1 MLRAL
6 LAATLLLAGSSFH
19 LTDASA
25 AEVAYRLPAETAFI
39 LNLDLQAVRK
49 SEVGGRL
56 LNLVVDK
63 AIEKIAEKGNT
74 DREAALKQ
82 VEEILGF
89 NPLEEVKSITV
100 SANDYEEPENSLVAV
115 VQLGKT
121 TGNLEGLLLGL
132 PAYAVA
138 DYEGQQIH
146 SAAPEDG
153 QTLYVA
159 FVADESGNRRILF
172 SAQRDAVTSLLDQ
185 AAGKSLAGDQAA
197 DFTVEQSADRLLS
210 LKVNKLP
217 PDAVEEGPPA
227 NVAKI
232 LKDALLGIDE
242 ADGRV
247 GLNVALAA
255 ATEEQAEQLRQMAQ
269 GSIAM
274 IQFAQTANP
283 EDQDLKRIAGMIKGA
298 AASRDGTT
306 VKVSLQLPAAD
317 VAAIID
323 EKLQDK

>member
-1 MLRAL
+1 MLRTALATAL
-6 LAATLLLAGSSFH
+6 LLLGSLSAPVAQAEEAT
-19 LTDASA
+19 
-25 AEVAYRLPAETAFI
+25 YRLPSDTAFI

-56 LNLVVDK
+56 LGVVVDK

-82 VEEILGF
+82 VEDILGF
-89 NPLEEVKSITV
+89 NPLEEVKSVTV
-100 SANDYEEPENSLVAV
+100 SAADYEEPENSLIAV
-115 VQLGKT
+115 VRLGKT

-132 PAYAVA
+132 PEYAVA

-146 SAAPEDG
+146 SAAPEAG

-159 FVADESGNRRILF
+159 FVTEEAGDRRILF
-172 SAQRDAVTSLLDQ
+172 SSQRDAVTNLLDQ
-185 AAGKSLAGDQAA
+185 AAGKSATGDAA
-197 DFTVEQSADRLLS
+197 TDFTVEQSDNRLIS

-217 PDAVEEGPPA
+217 ADAIEEGPPA
-227 NVAKI
+227 NIAKI
-232 LKDALLGIDE
+232 LKDASVSIDE

-247 GLNVALAA
+247 GVNVALAA

-283 EDQDLKRIAGMIKGA
+283 EDQDLKKISGMLKDA
-298 AASRDGTT
+298 VASRDKTN
-306 VKVSLQLPAAD
+306 VKVSVQLPAAD
-317 VAAIID
+317 LAAMID
-323 EKLQDK
+323 EKLKDK

>member
-1 MLRAL
+1 MLRTLLVAAL
-6 LAATLLLAGSSFH
+6 LVGGSLVPSM
-19 LTDASA
+19 SR
-25 AEVAYRLPAETAFI
+25 AEETTYRLPSETAFI
-39 LNLDLQAVRK
+39 LNLNLQAVRD
-49 SEVGGRL
+49 SEVGNRL

-74 DREAALKQ
+74 DRDAAIKQ
-82 VEEILGF
+82 VEEIIGF

-100 SANDYEEPENSLVAV
+100 SAVDYEEPENSLVAV

-132 PAYAVA
+132 PEYAVA
-138 DYEGQQIH
+138 DYEGHQIH

-159 FVADESGNRRILF
+159 FVADDAGDRRILF
-172 SAQRDAVTSLLDQ
+172 SSQRDAVTNLLDQ
-185 AAGKSLAGDQAA
+185 TTGKSITGDAA
-197 DFTVEQSADRLLS
+197 KDFTVDQSANRLIS

-217 PDAVEEGPPA
+217 ADAVEEGPPA
-227 NVAKI
+227 NIAKI
-232 LKDALLGIDE
+232 LKDAAVSIDE
-242 ADGRV
+242 ADGKV
-247 GLNVALAA
+247 GVNVALAA

-274 IQFAQTANP
+274 LQFAQSANP
-283 EDQDLKRIAGMIKGA
+283 EDEDLKKIAGMVKGA
-298 AASRDGTT
+298 AASREGTN
-306 VKVSLQLPAAD
+306 VEVSLQLPAAD

-323 EKLQDK
+323 EKLKDK

>member
-1 MLRAL
+1 MLRTALAIAL
-6 LAATLLLAGSSFH
+6 LLLGSLSAPVAQAEEAT
-19 LTDASA
+19 
-25 AEVAYRLPAETAFI
+25 YRLPSDTAFI

-56 LNLVVDK
+56 LGVVVDK

-82 VEEILGF
+82 VEQILGF
-89 NPLEEVKSITV
+89 NPLEEVKSITL
-100 SANDYEEPENSLVAV
+100 SAADYEEPEKSLIAV

-132 PAYAVA
+132 PEYAVA

-159 FVADESGNRRILF
+159 FVTEESGDRRILF
-172 SAQRDAVTSLLDQ
+172 SAQRETVTNLLDQ
-185 AAGKSLAGDQAA
+185 AAGKSAAGDAA
-197 DFTVEQSADRLLS
+197 TDFTVEQNDNRLLS

-217 PDAVEEGPPA
+217 ADAVEEGPPA
-227 NVAKI
+227 NIAKI
-232 LKDALLGIDE
+232 LKDASLGIDE
-242 ADGRV
+242 ADGRIGV
-247 GLNVALAA
+247 NVALAA

-283 EDQDLKRIAGMIKGA
+283 EDQDLKKISGMVKDA
-298 AASRDGTT
+298 VASRDGTT
-306 VKVSLQLPAAD
+306 VKVNVQLPAAE
-317 VAAIID
+317 VAAMID
-323 EKLQDK
+323 EKLKDK

>member
-1 MLRAL
+1 MLRTALATAL
-6 LAATLLLAGSSFH
+6 LLLGSFFAPVAQAEEAT
-19 LTDASA
+19 
-25 AEVAYRLPAETAFI
+25 YRLPSETAFI

-56 LNLVVDK
+56 LGVVVDK

-82 VEEILGF
+82 VEQILGF

-100 SANDYEEPENSLVAV
+100 SAADYEEPENSLIAV
-115 VQLGKT
+115 VRLGKT

-132 PAYAVA
+132 PEYAVA

-146 SAAPEDG
+146 SAAPEAG

-159 FVADESGNRRILF
+159 FVTAESGDRRILF
-172 SAQRDAVTSLLDQ
+172 SSQRDAVTNLLDQ
-185 AAGKSLAGDQAA
+185 AAGKSVSGEATT
-197 DFTVEQSADRLLS
+197 DFAIEQSANRLIS

-217 PDAVEEGPPA
+217 ADAIEEGPPA
-227 NVAKI
+227 NIAKI
-232 LKDALLGIDE
+232 LKDASVSIDE

-247 GLNVALAA
+247 GVNVALAA

-283 EDQDLKRIAGMIKGA
+283 EDQDLKKISGMLKDA
-298 AASRDGTT
+298 VASRDKTN
-306 VKVSLQLPAAD
+306 VKVSVQLPAAD
-317 VAAIID
+317 LAAMID
-323 EKLQDK
+323 EKLKDK

>member
-1 MLRAL
+1 MRTL
-6 LAATLLLAGSSFH
+6 LAAALLVGSSF
-19 LTDASA
+19 TPSISR
-25 AEVAYRLPAETAFI
+25 AEEATYRLPSETAFI
-39 LNLDLQAVRK
+39 LNLNLQAVRD
-49 SEVGGRL
+49 SEVGNRL

-74 DREAALKQ
+74 DREAAIKQ
-82 VEEILGF
+82 VEEIVGF

-100 SANDYEEPENSLVAV
+100 SAVDYEEPEDSLVAV

-132 PAYAVA
+132 PEYAVA
-138 DYEGQQIH
+138 DYEGHQIH

-159 FVADESGNRRILF
+159 FVADDAGDRRILF
-172 SAQRDAVTSLLDQ
+172 SSQRDAVTNLLDQ
-185 AAGKSLAGDQAA
+185 TAGKSIAGDTAT
-197 DFTVEQSADRLLS
+197 DFKVDQSANRLIS

-217 PDAVEEGPPA
+217 ADSVEEGPPA
-227 NVAKI
+227 NIAKI
-232 LKDALLGIDE
+232 LKDAAVSIDE
-242 ADGRV
+242 ADGKV
-247 GLNVALAA
+247 GVNVALAA

-274 IQFAQTANP
+274 IQFAQSANP
-283 EDQDLKRIAGMIKGA
+283 EDEDLKKIAGMVKGA
-298 AASRDGTT
+298 AASREGTN
-306 VKVSLQLPAAD
+306 VEVSLQLPAAD

-323 EKLQDK
+323 EKLKDE

>member
-1 MLRAL
+1 MLRTALATAL
-6 LAATLLLAGSSFH
+6 LLLGSLSAPVAQAEEAT
-19 LTDASA
+19 
-25 AEVAYRLPAETAFI
+25 YRLPSDTAFI

-56 LNLVVDK
+56 LGVVVDK

-82 VEEILGF
+82 VEDILGF

-100 SANDYEEPENSLVAV
+100 SAADYEEPENSLVAV
-115 VQLGKT
+115 VRLGKT

-132 PAYAVA
+132 PEYAVA

-159 FVADESGNRRILF
+159 FVTDEAGDRRILF
-172 SAQRDAVTSLLDQ
+172 SSQRDAVTNLLDQ
-185 AAGKSLAGDQAA
+185 AAGKSASGDAA
-197 DFTVEQSADRLLS
+197 SDFTVEQSDNRLIS

-217 PDAVEEGPPA
+217 ADAVEEGPPA
-227 NVAKI
+227 NIAKI
-232 LKDALLGIDE
+232 LKDASVSIDE

-247 GLNVALAA
+247 GVNVALAA

-283 EDQDLKRIAGMIKGA
+283 EDQDLKKISGMLKDA
-298 AASRDGTT
+298 VASRDGTT
-306 VKVSLQLPAAD
+306 VKVNVQLPAAE
-317 VAAIID
+317 VAAMID
-323 EKLQDK
+323 EKLKDK

>member
-1 MLRAL
+1 MLRTALATAL
-6 LAATLLLAGSSFH
+6 LLLGSLSAPVALAEDAT
-19 LTDASA
+19 
-25 AEVAYRLPAETAFI
+25 YRLPSDTAFI

-56 LNLVVDK
+56 LGVVVDK

-82 VEEILGF
+82 VEDILGF

-100 SANDYEEPENSLVAV
+100 SAADYEEPENSLIAV
-115 VQLGKT
+115 VRLGKT

-132 PAYAVA
+132 PEYAVA

-146 SAAPEDG
+146 SAAPEAG

-159 FVADESGNRRILF
+159 FVTEASGDRRILF
-172 SAQRDAVTSLLDQ
+172 SSQRDAVTNLLDQ
-185 AAGKSLAGDQAA
+185 AAGKSVTGDAAA
-197 DFTVEQSADRLLS
+197 DFTVEQSDNRLIS

-217 PDAVEEGPPA
+217 ADAVEEGPPA
-227 NVAKI
+227 NIAKI
-232 LKDALLGIDE
+232 LKDAAVSIDE

-247 GLNVALAA
+247 GVNVALAA

-283 EDQDLKRIAGMIKGA
+283 EDQNLKKMAGMIKDA
-298 AASRDGTT
+298 VASRDGTN
-306 VKVSLQLPAAD
+306 VKVSVQLPAAD
-317 VAAIID
+317 VAAMID
-323 EKLQDK
+323 EKLKDK

>member
-1 MLRAL
+1 MLRTL
-6 LAATLLLAGSSFH
+6 LAAALLVGSGFVPSIVLAEEA
-19 LTDASA
+19 T
-25 AEVAYRLPAETAFI
+25 YRLPSETAFI
-39 LNLDLQAVRK
+39 LNLNLQAVRD
-49 SEVGGRL
+49 SEVGNRL

-74 DREAALKQ
+74 DRDAAIKQ
-82 VEEILGF
+82 VEEIIGF

-100 SANDYEEPENSLVAV
+100 SAVDYEEPENSLVAV

-132 PAYAVA
+132 PEYAVA
-138 DYEGQQIH
+138 DYEDRQIH

-159 FVADESGNRRILF
+159 FVTDEQGNRRILF
-172 SAQRDAVTSLLDQ
+172 SSQRDAVTNLLDQ
-185 AAGKSLAGDQAA
+185 TAGKSLAGDAST
-197 DFTVEQSADRLLS
+197 DFTVDQSASRLIT

-217 PDAVEEGPPA
+217 ADAVEEGPPA
-227 NVAKI
+227 NIAKI
-232 LKDALLGIDE
+232 LKDAAVSIDE
-242 ADGRV
+242 ADGKV
-247 GLNVALAA
+247 GVNVALAA

-274 IQFAQTANP
+274 IQFAQSANP
-283 EDQDLKRIAGMIKGA
+283 EDEDLKKIAGMVKGA
-298 AASRDGTT
+298 TASREGTN
-306 VKVSLQLPAAD
+306 VEVGLQLPAAD

-323 EKLQDK
+323 EKLKDK